1 MKGKENNACLEG
13 KEEEKKKKKEERGGD
28 FSKMGKMKFK
38 KGGGT
43 SKQKSHTSVFEFIW
57 NLLHQKLLLVLSMIY
72 RTFITLHTSDSLYIC
87 F

>member
-13 KEEEKKKKKEERGGD
+13 KEEKKKRGGILV
-28 FSKMGKMKFK
+28 KMGKMKFK

-57 NLLHQKLLLVLSMIY
+57 DELHQKLLLVLSMIY